1 MVFSCRFILHS
12 SLFIFHFSF
21 AYTPSVMELKR
32 LAALLALLL
41 FLPGCKDNTAQTF
54 SPTDP
59 AADTEPIAYM
69 ALTFDDG
76 PNQTYTPRLLDG
88 LKERDVHATFF
99 LIGNLAETNDALV
112 WRIAAEGHQ
121 IGNHS
126 YDHAQLSK
134 LSQWETKQDVQKCD
148 EILRDIL
155 GQGDYWVRPPYGIMT
170 DAECACMDTPL
181 INWSVDTEDWKSQNV
196 DSILDIVY
204 RDCFDGCIILFHDSY
219 QTSVEAALA
228 AVDHLS
234 AQGVKFVTVGDL
246 FAIKGITP
254 ENGKTYRSVK

>member
-1 MVFSCRFILHS
+1 
-12 SLFIFHFSF
+12 
-21 AYTPSVMELKR
+21 MELKR

-234 AQGVKFVTVGDL
+234 AQGVKFVTVGEL